1 MAKLSLKTK
10 INKMLET
17 NFSIALSTDSITV
30 LSVSEGVAKLLGF
43 NAGDF
48 VSNKVSLQTLI
59 HSHDNDIV
67 EALFSNTIKV
77 ASGRFNIRI
86 RHADGRIRCIKGHF
100 DKVLDSAQNCVILQL
115 LLQDAK
121 SLWQQQD
128 DQSSMA
134 NFRAMM
140 DNTDDYIY
148 FKDRNHVFTGASQT
162 LVSITDPSDHWTDLI
177 GKTDYD
183 VFPEEYADIYYRL
196 EKQVFSSMNI
206 AHEIQK
212 TLDNQGNTGWV
223 DNRKYPMHNKNAD
236 VIGLFGIARVI
247 TDVVIQ
253 QQKIDELLAKQS
265 TIINNTLI
273 GMATARNRTIIWAN
287 HTFETMLG
295 YGEGELIDFPTR
307 QFYAYDEDYQSV
319 GDDYLNIESVG
330 IVRNQLEFVRKDG
343 SHIWVDIRGSG
354 LEHKTGES
362 LWVFVDVTER
372 KQTEDALKNSEYY
385 WKFAIEGA
393 GDGVWDWDIG
403 NNVKTFSKQWKAILG
418 YAESDI
424 LPTGIEWENRFHP
437 DDTVFVEQTMQAY
450 LRGLEPTYKLECR
463 MKCKDGSYRWVLS
476 RGMVLKYGEDG
487 IPLRMIGTISDIT
500 ERKQA
505 DQRLRESEQRVRLS
519 QFYGGIGTWELDF
532 HSQYQVW
539 SETITQQLGF
549 PDLANPT
556 YYDFISVVH
565 SADRATLIK
574 EVKRQIAQDNTIDV
588 EYRILDTQGKVRWMR
603 SIGKVDVNSAGH
615 AITMQGT
622 VQEITI
628 QKVADHDLHIAATA
642 FESQEGMIVT
652 DAHNIILRVNKAFT
666 IITGYSAEDA
676 IGKKSTLL
684 ASGHHDAVFFDE
696 MWNEIRTNSYWE
708 GELWNK
714 RKNGELYPQKLTITA
729 VKDWNDIVTNYVAT
743 LIDITKSKQAEREI
757 KDLAYYDSL
766 THLPNRRL
774 MMDRINHAMATN
786 TRSEKIGALVFLDLD
801 YFKTL
806 NDTLGH
812 DMGDILLQQVAIRLT
827 SCIRDNDTVSR
838 FGGDEFV
845 VLLEDLSE
853 LTIEAAAQ
861 AEDIANKFLNAI
873 NQPFHLNSH
882 IYSSSSSIGITLFT
896 GHQAGVD
903 ELLKQADIAMYQAK
917 NDGRNAIRFFNPQM
931 QTKITAHAKLENEL
945 KQAIEQQQF
954 QLYYQIQVDNSLQPL
969 GAEALIRWLHPKRG
983 IVSPLDFIPLA
994 EQNGAIQEIGR
1005 WVIDTACA
1013 QLKAWQQ
1020 DVVTR
1025 DLTLS
1030 INVSAKQFHQS
1041 DFISQIKAAVQHF
1054 AINPSLLKLE
1064 LTESLLLNDIED
1076 TIAKMKALAKIGIQ
1090 FSLDDFGTGYSSLQY
1105 LKKLP
1110 IYQLKIDKSFIDNIV
1125 TDSNDSSIVSTIIVM
1140 AHSLGLSVI
1149 AEGVETQ
1156 AQQQLLLTKGCT
1168 HYQGYLYS
1176 KPVPV
1181 EQFEVLLRQH
1191 NKHI

>member
-1 MAKLSLKTK
+1 VSPNSK
-10 INKMLET
+10 ITTIPET
-17 NFSIALSTDSITV
+17 NFRIALTTDTTTV
-30 LSVSEGVAKLLGF
+30 LAVSEGVAELLGF
-43 NAGDF
+43 DADDF
-48 VSNKVSLQTLI
+48 LSDKVSLQTLI
-59 HSHDNDIV
+59 HRHDNDIV
-67 EALFSNTIKV
+67 EALFSNTIK
-77 ASGRFNIRI
+77 AESGTFNIRI
-86 RHADGRIRCIKGHF
+86 RHADDRIRCVKGHF
-100 DKVLDSAQNCVILQL
+100 VKAINNAQNCVTLEL

-128 DQSSMA
+128 DQSTMA
-134 NFRAMM
+134 NFNAMM
-140 DNTDDYIY
+140 DNTNDYIY
-148 FKDRNHVFTGASQT
+148 FKDSNHVFTGASQT
-162 LVSITDPSDHWTDLI
+162 LVSVTDPSEHWTDLI

-183 VFPEEYADIYYRL
+183 VFSEEYADIYYRL
-196 EKQVFSSMNI
+196 EKQVFSGINI

-212 TLDNQGNTGWV
+212 TIDNQGNIGWV
-223 DNRKYPMHNKNAD
+223 DNRKYPMQSENGD

-247 TDVVIQ
+247 TDTVIQ
-253 QQKIDELLAKQS
+253 QQQMDELLAKQS
-265 TIINNTLI
+265 TIIDNSLI
-273 GMATARNRTIIWAN
+273 GIATARNRHIIWAN
-287 HTFETMLG
+287 RTFETMLG
-295 YGEGELIDFPTR
+295 YDEAELVDCPTR
-307 QFYAYDEDYQSV
+307 HFYVYEEDYQSV
-319 GDDYLNIESVG
+319 GEAYANIESLGV
-330 IVRNQLEFVRKDG
+330 VRNQLEFERKDG

-354 LEHKTGES
+354 VDHKTGES

-372 KQTEDALKNSEYY
+372 KQTEDALKDSEYY

-393 GDGVWDWDIG
+393 GDGVWDWDIE

-418 YAESDI
+418 YAESDS

-437 DDTVFVEQTMQAY
+437 DDTVFIEQTMQAY

-476 RGMVLKYGEDG
+476 RGMVLKHSEGG
-487 IPLRMIGTISDIT
+487 VPSRMIGTISDIT

-505 DQRLRESEQRVRLS
+505 EERLNESEQRVRLS
-519 QFYGGIGTWELDF
+519 QFYGGIGTWELNF

-539 SETITQQLGF
+539 SETITRQLGF

-556 YYDFISVVH
+556 WYDFISVVH
-565 SADRATLIK
+565 SADRATLLK

-588 EYRILDTQGKVRWMR
+588 EYRILDTQGQVRWMR
-603 SIGKVDVNSAGH
+603 SIGKVDVDSAGH

-622 VQEITI
+622 VQEITK
-628 QKVADHDLHIAATA
+628 QKVAEHDLHIAATA
-642 FESQEGMIVT
+642 FESQEGMMVT
-652 DAHNIILRVNKAFT
+652 DAYNVILQVNKAFT
-666 IITGYSAEDA
+666 SITGYSAEDA
-676 IGKKSTLL
+676 IGKKSNLL
-684 ASGHHDAVFFDE
+684 ASGRHDAVFFDE
-696 MWNEIRTNSYWE
+696 MWNEIHTHSYWE

-714 RKNGELYPQKLTITA
+714 RKNGDIYPQKLTITA
-729 VKDWNDIVTNYVAT
+729 VKDSYDIVTNYVAT

-757 KDLAYYDSL
+757 EDLAYYDSL

-774 MMDRINHAMATN
+774 MIDRINHAMATN
-786 TRSEKIGALVFLDLD
+786 TRSEKIGALLFLDLD

-827 SCIRDNDTVSR
+827 SCIRENDTVSR

-845 VLLEDLSE
+845 VLLEDLSV
-853 LTIEAAAQ
+853 LTNEAAAQ

-873 NQPFHLNSH
+873 NQPFQLNSH
-882 IYSSSSSIGITLFT
+882 IYSSSTSIGITLFT
-896 GHQAGVD
+896 GHQSGVD

-931 QTKITAHAKLENEL
+931 QTNITAHAKLESEL

-954 QLYYQIQVDNSLQPL
+954 QLYYQIQVDSSLNPI
-969 GAEALIRWLHPKRG
+969 GCEALLRWIHPERG
-983 IVSPLDFIPLA
+983 ITPPLDFIPLA
-994 EQNGAIQEIGR
+994 EQNGSIQAIGR

-1013 QLKAWQQ
+1013 QLKDWQQ
-1020 DVVTR
+1020 DRLTC

-1030 INVSAKQFHQS
+1030 VNVSAKQFHQP
-1041 DFISQIKAAVQHF
+1041 DFISQITTAVQRHN
-1054 AINPSLLKLE
+1054 INPALLKLE

-1076 TIAKMKALAKIGIQ
+1076 TITKMKTLAAINIQ

-1110 IYQLKIDKSFIDNIV
+1110 LYQLKIDKSFIDNIV
-1125 TDSNDSSIVSTIIVM
+1125 ADSDDQSIVRTIIVM
-1140 AHSLGLSVI
+1140 AHSLGLNVI

-1156 AQQQLLLTKGCT
+1156 AQQQLLLTQGCT

-1181 EQFEVLLRQH
+1181 EQFEVFLRQLH
-1191 NKHI
+1191 HHS